1 MGSYCSQNR
10 THTPQS
16 WQAFTGASLLIAW
29 PCPFSPSPQSQT
41 ILLVFQHTKPSPFPL
56 FICFPS
62 IQILFPQLPAHQ
74 LLSHSFYLTSS
85 KAPSVEPLSNV
96 TFLNDS
102 TFNFSF
108 PSCYGSQCLLT
119 LTVYLTCILPVHYI
133 VGPSPNVSREPLNS
147 WIWFILDSTSMT
159 LLDIWTPP
167 PQIDYIDEYIWINDK
182 DMIVYKLEDELKEE
196 I

>member
-1 MGSYCSQNR
+1 ML
-10 THTPQS
+10 PS
-16 WQAFTGASLLIAW
+16 WSHGHVHSAPL
-29 PCPFSPSPQSQT
+29 PSPRPFFWSSNT
-41 ILLVFQHTKPSPFPL
+41 PSPLPSHYSSASPL
-56 FICFPS
+56 S
-62 IQILFPQLPAHQ
+62 KILFPQLPAHQ